1 MRPETPKIAMS
12 NSSFCDIVHQFLGKI
27 GKLNTLGIPT
37 RPARKSPMQS
47 QIPGLAAQRIL
58 LHIHDTAIGIAHL
71 VARCA
76 SAV

>member
-1 MRPETPKIAMS
+1 MRPETQRIAMS
-12 NSSFCDIVHQFLGKI
+12 NSSLCNIVHQLLGKI
-27 GKLNTLGIPT
+27 EKINCPLVFQHGQLENP
-37 RPARKSPMQS
+37 QS